1 MNDVRGYAMI
11 AGAAF
16 LWGISATAAKF
27 LFNQDVSTLLVV
39 QTRVTFSA
47 VLMAAGFRLFRPSL
61 LKVNPRD
68 LWRLAVLGIVGVAG
82 ANITYYL
89 VIRETTVATAILIQ
103 YTSPLLVLGYGVISR
118 DEGFS
123 AVKLVAALVSL
134 AGCALAVG
142 ALDAGSLILTPLAFV
157 AGIGSIVTFAFLT
170 VYTRKVV
177 ARMPSWTAVL
187 YALVFASLMWA
198 VVNPPW
204 VIARE
209 SHPPELWV
217 ALIGFAV
224 ISVLIPHSL
233 FAAGLRSIVPSRA
246 IITSTLEPVV
256 AIGSAAIVL
265 GELLTPLQMLGAV
278 AVLAAIV
285 LLNLRPEEER
295 RAVSEPSSRSRHD
308 IDTPSR

>member
-1 MNDVRGYAMI
+1 MKDVRGYAMI

-16 LWGISATAAKF
+16 LWGVSATAAKF
-27 LFNQDVSTLLVV
+27 LFNRDVSTLLVV

-47 VLMAAGFRLFRPSL
+47 LLMAAGFRLFHPSL
-61 LKVNPRD
+61 LKVNPRE

-103 YTSPLLVLGYGVISR
+103 YTSPLLVLAYGVLSG

-123 AVKLVAALVSL
+123 AVKLLAALLSL

-142 ALDAGSLILTPLAFV
+142 VFDTAALTLTPLALV

-187 YALVFASLMWA
+187 YALVCASLMWA
-198 VVNPPW
+198 AVNPPW
-204 VIARE
+204 VIVRE
-209 SHPPELWV
+209 SHPPGLWI
-217 ALIGFAV
+217 ALIGFAI

-233 FAAGLRSIVPSRA
+233 FAAGLRSVVPSRA
-246 IITSTLEPVV
+246 IIISTLEPVV

-265 GELLTPLQMLGAV
+265 GELLTPLQILGAV
-278 AVLAAIV
+278 TVLAAIIM
-285 LLNLRPEEER
+285 LNLRPEEER
-295 RAVSEPSSRSRHD
+295 RSVSEPSQRS
-308 IDTPSR
+308 

>member
-1 MNDVRGYAMI
+1 MKDVRGYVMI

-16 LWGISATAAKF
+16 LWGVSATAAKF
-27 LFNQDVSTLLVV
+27 LFNRDVSTLLVV

-47 VLMAAGFRLFRPSL
+47 LLMAAGFLLFRPSL
-61 LKVNPRD
+61 LKVNPRE

-103 YTSPLLVLGYGVISR
+103 YTSPLLVLAYGVLSG

-123 AVKLVAALVSL
+123 GVKLIAALLSL

-142 ALDAGSLILTPLAFV
+142 VFDTATIALTPLALV

-187 YALVFASLMWA
+187 YALVCASLMWA

-209 SHPPELWV
+209 SHPPGLWIS
-217 ALIGFAV
+217 LIGFAI
-224 ISVLIPHSL
+224 ISVLVPHSL
-233 FAAGLRSIVPSRA
+233 FAAGLRSVVPSRA

-265 GELLTPLQMLGAV
+265 GELLTPLQILGAV
-278 AVLAAIV
+278 TVLAAIIM
-285 LLNLRPEEER
+285 LNLRPEEER
-295 RAVSEPSSRSRHD
+295 RSVSEPSQRSRHD
-308 IDTPSR
+308 IHTPPG

>member
-1 MNDVRGYAMI
+1 MKDVRGYVMI
-11 AGAAF
+11 AGAAI
-16 LWGISATAAKF
+16 LWGVSATAAKF
-27 LFNQDVSTLLVV
+27 LFNRDVSTLLVV

-47 VLMAAGFRLFRPSL
+47 LLMAAGFRLFRPSL
-61 LKVNPRD
+61 LKVNPRE

-103 YTSPLLVLGYGVISR
+103 YTSPLLVLAYGVLSG

-123 AVKLVAALVSL
+123 AVKLIAALLSL

-142 ALDAGSLILTPLAFV
+142 VFDTAAITLTPLALV

-209 SHPPELWV
+209 SHPPGLWI
-217 ALIGFAV
+217 ALIGFAI
-224 ISVLIPHSL
+224 ISVLVPHSL
-233 FAAGLRSIVPSRA
+233 FAAGLRSVVPSRA

-265 GELLTPLQMLGAV
+265 GELLTPLQILGAV
-278 AVLAAIV
+278 TVLAAIIM
-285 LLNLRPEEER
+285 LNLRPEEDR
-295 RAVSEPSSRSRHD
+295 RSVSEPSQRSRHD
-308 IDTPSR
+308 IHTPPV

>member
-1 MNDVRGYAMI
+1 MI

-27 LFNQDVSTLLVV
+27 LFNRDVSTLLVV

-47 VLMAAGFRLFRPSL
+47 LIMAAGFWLFRPSL

-68 LWRLAVLGIVGVAG
+68 LWRLAALGIFGVAG

-89 VIRETTVATAILIQ
+89 MIRETTVATAIIIQ
-103 YTSPLLVLGYGVISR
+103 YTSPLLVLGYGVLSR

-123 AVKLVAALVSL
+123 TVKVVAALLSL

-142 ALDAGSLILTPLAFV
+142 ALDTAALTLTPLALI
-157 AGIGSIVTFAFLT
+157 AGAGSIITFAFLT

-187 YALVFASLMWA
+187 YALAFASLMWA
-198 VVNPPW
+198 VINPPW

-209 SHPPELWV
+209 SHPPGLWI
-217 ALIGFAV
+217 ALVGFAI

-246 IITSTLEPVV
+246 IITSTLEPVI

-265 GELLTPLQMLGAV
+265 GELLTALQILGAV
-278 AVLAAIV
+278 TVLAAII

-295 RAVSEPSSRSRHD
+295 RPVSESLPRPHHD
-308 IDTPSR
+308 IHTPSG

>member
-1 MNDVRGYAMI
+1 MKDVRGYVMI

-16 LWGISATAAKF
+16 LWGVSATAAKF
-27 LFNQDVSTLLVV
+27 LFNRDVSTLLVV

-47 VLMAAGFRLFRPSL
+47 LLMAAGFLLFRPSL
-61 LKVNPRD
+61 LKVNPRE

-103 YTSPLLVLGYGVISR
+103 YTSPLLVLAYGVLSG

-123 AVKLVAALVSL
+123 GVKLIAALLSL

-142 ALDAGSLILTPLAFV
+142 VFDTAAIALTPLALV

-187 YALVFASLMWA
+187 YALVCASLMWA

-209 SHPPELWV
+209 SHPPGLWIS
-217 ALIGFAV
+217 LIGFAI
-224 ISVLIPHSL
+224 ISVLVPHSL
-233 FAAGLRSIVPSRA
+233 FAAGLRSVVPSRA

-265 GELLTPLQMLGAV
+265 GELLTPLQILGAV
-278 AVLAAIV
+278 TVLAAIIM
-285 LLNLRPEEER
+285 LNLRPEEER
-295 RAVSEPSSRSRHD
+295 RSVSEPSQRSRHD
-308 IDTPSR
+308 IHTPPG

>member
-1 MNDVRGYAMI
+1 MKDVRGYVMI

-16 LWGISATAAKF
+16 LWGVSATAAKF
-27 LFNQDVSTLLVV
+27 LFNRDVSTLLVV

-47 VLMAAGFRLFRPSL
+47 LLMAAGFLLFRPSL
-61 LKVNPRD
+61 LKVNPRE

-103 YTSPLLVLGYGVISR
+103 YTSPLLVLAYGVLSG

-123 AVKLVAALVSL
+123 GVKLIAALLSL

-142 ALDAGSLILTPLAFV
+142 VFDTAAIALTPLALV

-187 YALVFASLMWA
+187 YALVCASLMWA

-209 SHPPELWV
+209 SHPPGLWI
-217 ALIGFAV
+217 ALIGFAI
-224 ISVLIPHSL
+224 ISVLVPHSL
-233 FAAGLRSIVPSRA
+233 FAAGLRSVVPSRA

-265 GELLTPLQMLGAV
+265 GELLTPLQILGAV
-278 AVLAAIV
+278 TVLAAIIM
-285 LLNLRPEEER
+285 LNLRPEEER
-295 RAVSEPSSRSRHD
+295 RSVSEPSQRSRHD
-308 IDTPSR
+308 IHTPPG

>member
-1 MNDVRGYAMI
+1 MRNDLRGYAMI

-16 LWGISATAAKF
+16 FWGISATAAKF
-27 LFNQDVSTLLVV
+27 LFNRDVSTLLVV

-47 VLMAAGFRLFRPSL
+47 MLMAGGFGLFRPSL
-61 LKVNPRD
+61 LKVNPGD
-68 LWRLAVLGIVGVAG
+68 LWRLALLGILGVAG

-89 VIRETTVATAILIQ
+89 VIRETTVATAIIIQ
-103 YTSPLLVLGYGVISR
+103 YTSPLLVLAYGVLSR
-118 DEGFS
+118 DEGFT
-123 AVKLVAALVSL
+123 AVKIIAALLSL

-142 ALDAGSLILTPLAFV
+142 VFDAAPFSLTPLALV

-187 YALVFASLMWA
+187 YALAFASLMWV

-204 VIARE
+204 VIVRE

-217 ALIGFAV
+217 ALVGFAV

-233 FAAGLRSIVPSRA
+233 FAAGLRSVVPSRA
-246 IITSTLEPVV
+246 IITSTLEPIV
-256 AIGSAAIVL
+256 AIASAAIAL
-265 GELLTPLQMLGAV
+265 GELLSPIQILGAV
-278 AVLAAIV
+278 IVLGAIV
-285 LLNLRPEEER
+285 LLNLRPEEEHR
-295 RAVSEPSSRSRHD
+295 RVLEPHRSGHD
-308 IDTPSR
+308 VHTPSR

>member
-1 MNDVRGYAMI
+1 MKDVRGYAMI

-16 LWGISATAAKF
+16 LWGVSATAAKF
-27 LFNQDVSTLLVV
+27 LFNREVSTLLVV

-47 VLMAAGFRLFRPSL
+47 LLMAAGFRLFRPSL
-61 LKVNPRD
+61 LRVNPRE

-103 YTSPLLVLGYGVISR
+103 YTSPLLVLAYGVLSG

-123 AVKLVAALVSL
+123 AVKLIAALLSL

-142 ALDAGSLILTPLAFV
+142 VFDTAAIALTPLALV

-209 SHPPELWV
+209 SHPPGLWI
-217 ALIGFAV
+217 ALIGFAI
-224 ISVLIPHSL
+224 ISVLVPHSL
-233 FAAGLRSIVPSRA
+233 FAAGLRSVVPSRA

-265 GELLTPLQMLGAV
+265 GELLTPLQILGAV
-278 AVLAAIV
+278 TVLAAIIM
-285 LLNLRPEEER
+285 LHLRPEKER
-295 RAVSEPSSRSRHD
+295 RSVSEPSQRSRHD
-308 IDTPSR
+308 IHTPPG

>member
-1 MNDVRGYAMI
+1 MKDMRGYAMI
-11 AGAAF
+11 AGAAL
-16 LWGISATAAKF
+16 LWGVSATAAKF
-27 LFNQDVSTLLVV
+27 LFNRDVSTLLVV

-47 VLMAAGFRLFRPSL
+47 LLMAAGFRLFCPSL
-61 LKVNPRD
+61 LKVNPRE

-103 YTSPLLVLGYGVISR
+103 YTSPLLVLAYGVLSG

-123 AVKLVAALVSL
+123 AVKLIAALLSL

-142 ALDAGSLILTPLAFV
+142 VFDTAAIALTPLALV

-198 VVNPPW
+198 VINPPW
-204 VIARE
+204 VIARD

-217 ALIGFAV
+217 ALVGFAI
-224 ISVLIPHSL
+224 ISVLVPHSL
-233 FAAGLRSIVPSRA
+233 FAAGLRSVVPSRA
-246 IITSTLEPVV
+246 IITSTLEPVI

-265 GELLTPLQMLGAV
+265 GELLTPLQILGAV
-278 AVLAAIV
+278 TVLAAIII
-285 LLNLRPEEER
+285 LNLRPEEER
-295 RAVSEPSSRSRHD
+295 RSVSEPSQRSCHD
-308 IDTPSR
+308 IHTPPG